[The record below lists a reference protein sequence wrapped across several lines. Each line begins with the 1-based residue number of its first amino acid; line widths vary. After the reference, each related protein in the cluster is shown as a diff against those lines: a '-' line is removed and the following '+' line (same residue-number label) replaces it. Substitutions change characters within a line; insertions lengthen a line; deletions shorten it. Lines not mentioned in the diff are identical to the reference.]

1 MEEPMAEINFAESF
15 LKPWLRDFP
24 RLWMTP
30 FSASFSGPPEAVK
43 VDIREQPEMFL
54 LEAELPGVKKDSLK
68 VSIDGSRV
76 TIAGEIR
83 NGAGLP
89 KEEHLI
95 RGERYVGHV
104 ERTLDLD
111 AVVDASRSTAHYE
124 NGLLTLLLYK
134 HSASEA
140 TQITVN

>member
-1 MEEPMAEINFAESF
+1 MPEINFAESL

-24 RLWMTP
+24 RLWMSP
-30 FSASFSGPPEAVK
+30 FSSNLAGSSEAVK

-54 LEAELPGVKKDSLK
+54 LEAELPGVRKDSVK

-76 TIAGEIR
+76 TIAGEVR

-95 RGERYVGHV
+95 RGERVVGHV
-104 ERTLDLD
+104 ERTLDLE
-111 AVVDASRSTAHYE
+111 AVIDASRSTAHYE
-124 NGLLTLLLYK
+124 DGLLTLLLYK
-134 HSASEA
+134 HSVSEA
-140 TQITVN
+140 AQITVN